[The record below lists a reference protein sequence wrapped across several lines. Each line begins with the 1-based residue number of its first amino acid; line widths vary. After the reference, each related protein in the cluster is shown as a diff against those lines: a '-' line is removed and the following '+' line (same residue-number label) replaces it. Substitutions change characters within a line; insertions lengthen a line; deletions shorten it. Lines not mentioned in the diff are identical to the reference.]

1 VRAILLREAA
11 DIAPEWQWRTEREEE
26 LEAERLWRKD
36 AGLEG
41 PRAHDDEWDQRTF
54 ELACRKLHNDQ
65 ALEALED
72 LPQIGRPSRME
83 MYREYKREAL
93 RAFPDD
99 EPAAKKRFRFLS
111 GATPNTARDVWRIL
125 KREDEK

>member
-1 VRAILLREAA
+1 MFERAM
-11 DIAPEWQWRTEREEE
+11 
-26 LEAERLWRKD
+26 
-36 AGLEG
+36 
-41 PRAHDDEWDQRTF
+41 
-54 ELACRKLHNDQ
+54 RKLNIDQ

-72 LPQIGRPSRME
+72 LPQTGRPSRMDE
-83 MYREYKREAL
+83 YRKHKREAL